1 MDNVLTR
8 YPGADRQHLRQ
19 LIAAAIKERDA
30 DKPPA
35 SARKLF
41 RYLRELAAL

>member
-1 MDNVLTR
+1 MAE
-8 YPGADRQHLRQ
+8 YPSLDRQLLRQ
-19 LIAAAIKERDA
+19 LIRNARRERDA

-41 RYLRELAAL
+41 RLLRDAADI